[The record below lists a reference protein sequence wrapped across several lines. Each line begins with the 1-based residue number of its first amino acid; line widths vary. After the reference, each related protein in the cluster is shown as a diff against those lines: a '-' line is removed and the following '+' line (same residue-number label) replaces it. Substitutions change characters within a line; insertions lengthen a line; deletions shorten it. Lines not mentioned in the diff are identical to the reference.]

1 MLRHDTIFSITIFY
15 HNKKQQVQLLH
26 LSSATTKD
34 AFVYLG
40 STTVEPGGVMALGTP
55 IILDGLDG
63 PRSPLE
69 NSAIYLDGKRD
80 ALGGTMGCH
89 SWD

>member
-1 MLRHDTIFSITIFY
+1 
-15 HNKKQQVQLLH
+15 
-26 LSSATTKD
+26 
-34 AFVYLG
+34 
-40 STTVEPGGVMALGTP
+40 VEPGGVMALGTP